1 MPTELP
7 AVAGFVDKW
16 LQREPAF
23 VQASLFVAPAQRAL
37 FAQWGALLYCLREAA
52 FELSD
57 PSLRVAKSS
66 WWAQEL
72 LALARGNASHPLTR
86 ELVVHAAAPWS
97 DLSMALLQAVSH
109 SDQSAVD
116 TDAAITQLQALA
128 AAMVAVE
135 AALLGG
141 EAGAVA
147 TRWAA
152 IHLLSQRLL
161 VGQAADDAGRIPLQL
176 HARFQVSRSAIREGT
191 AGAAVASY
199 AQELLLAAPADG
211 VNVPLF
217 RRMQWV
223 LDRAL
228 LRRLA
233 NRQSVPARPGML
245 GLWQLWRAA
254 RRGG

>member
-7 AVAGFVDKW
+7 AAAGFLDKW

-37 FAQWGALLYCLREAA
+37 FAHWGALLYCLREAA

-72 LALARGNASHPLTR
+72 LALAQGKASHPLTS
-86 ELVVHAAAPWS
+86 ELVVHAGAPWAE
-97 DLSMALLQAVSH
+97 LSMALLQAASY
-109 SDQSAVD
+109 SDQAPLN
-116 TDAAITQLQALA
+116 TDDAITQMLPLA
-128 AAMVAVE
+128 AAMMAVE

-141 EAGAVA
+141 EAGSVA

-176 HARFQVSRSAIREGT
+176 QARFQVSRSAIREGT
-191 AGAAVASY
+191 AGAAVAGY
-199 AQELLLAAPADG
+199 AQELLLAAPTDG
-211 VNVPLF
+211 VAVPLF

-233 NRQSVPARPGML
+233 NRQIAPTRPGML